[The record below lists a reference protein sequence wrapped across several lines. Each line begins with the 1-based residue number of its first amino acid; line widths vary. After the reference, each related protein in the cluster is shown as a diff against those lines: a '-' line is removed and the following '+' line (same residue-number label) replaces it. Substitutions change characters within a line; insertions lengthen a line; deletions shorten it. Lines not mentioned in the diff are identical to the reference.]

1 MTERRDFLFEI
12 GTEELPPK
20 SLLKLVRAMAASVEA
35 AMVKLGLEFEAVESF
50 ATPRRLALIVRS
62 LGVAQADQLVERRGP
77 AVVSAFNPDGTPTKA
92 LEGFLKSCGA
102 TSDQLLRQ
110 STEKGDWL
118 VYRQTVRGQDTRKL
132 LPDIVLQG
140 LAGLPIAKRMRWG
153 SGVDEFVR
161 PVHWVILLFGTEIV
175 SAKILGV
182 QASNITYGHR
192 VHSKGPIKINHPS
205 DYVVKLETEGF
216 VLADFNRRQTLIREK
231 AMEVAAQFGG
241 IPHIDAELLDEV
253 TSLVEW
259 PVPVI
264 GTFESRFLD
273 LPSEVLITTMQANQK
288 YFPVRDS
295 GGQLLPHFITF
306 SNVQSTCLDTVRQGN
321 ERVVRPR
328 LSDAEFF
335 WKQDRAH
342 TLEDLSQ
349 RLANV
354 TFQNKL
360 GSLLEKSRRVARL
373 AGGLAKNLGVDP
385 DLAERAGLLGKSDL
399 LTNMVG
405 EFPELQG
412 TMGRY
417 YALSDGENEQV
428 ALALEEQYL
437 PKVSGGSLP
446 TSGLGSVLALAE
458 KIDTLTG
465 IFSIGIIPT
474 GDKDPYALRRAAL
487 GVIRI
492 AIENQIEFDIKGVL
506 AASLEAYDHPYDA
519 NKTLDQVQTFISD
532 RLRGY
537 YLDQGYR
544 YDDFDSVLG
553 VEPSSLLDFD
563 RRIRAVRNF
572 RSLESSTSLTAANK
586 RIRNLLKK
594 AESIVL
600 PEVDPLRF
608 SQEEERRL
616 HEALVSMA
624 AATANA
630 LAERDYLFAL
640 QELSSLRGVV
650 DDFFDQVMVFVDD
663 PDIQLNRLALLS
675 KTEGLFLLIA
685 DLSRL
690 QD

>member
-1 MTERRDFLFEI
+1 MTDRKDFLFEI

-20 SLLKLVRAMAASVEA
+20 SLLKLIRAMAASVEA
-35 AMVKLGLEFEAVESF
+35 AMVKLGLEYEAVESF
-50 ATPRRLALIVRS
+50 ATPRRLAVLVRS
-62 LGVAQADQLVERRGP
+62 LGVSQADQLVERRGP
-77 AVVSAFNPDGTPTKA
+77 AVVAAFNPDGTPTKA
-92 LEGFLKSCGA
+92 LEGFLRSCGA
-102 TSDQLLRQ
+102 TADQLIRQ

-118 VYRQTVRGQDTRKL
+118 VFRQTVRGQDTKSL
-132 LPDIVLQG
+132 LPEIVLQG

-153 SGVDEFVR
+153 SGADEFVR
-161 PVHWVILLFGTEIV
+161 PVHWVILLFGAEVIPV
-175 SAKILGV
+175 KILGV

-192 VHSKGPIKINHPS
+192 VHSKGPIAITQPS
-205 DYVVKLETEGF
+205 DYLGKLETDGF
-216 VLADFNRRQTLIREK
+216 VLADFNRRQALIREK
-231 AMEVAAQFGG
+231 AIEVAARFGG
-241 IPHIDAELLDEV
+241 VPHIDAELLDEV

-264 GTFESRFLD
+264 GTFESRYLD

-295 GGQLLPHFITF
+295 EGRLLPHFITF
-306 SNVQSTCLDTVRQGN
+306 SNVQSSCIDTVRQGN

-335 WKQDRAH
+335 WKQDRSH

-349 RLANV
+349 RLAHV

-373 AGGLAKNLGVDP
+373 AGGLSKTLGVDP
-385 DLAERAGLLGKSDL
+385 DLAERAGLLGKADL

-417 YALSDGENEQV
+417 YALNDGENEQV

-458 KIDTLTG
+458 KIDTLVG

-492 AIENQIEFDIKGVL
+492 AIENQIEFDTKGVL
-506 AASLEAYDHPYDA
+506 AASLNAYDHPCDA
-519 NKTLDQVQTFISD
+519 HKALDQVQTFVSD

-544 YDDFDSVLG
+544 YDEFDAVLG

-563 RRIRAVRNF
+563 RRIQSVRHF
-572 RSLESSTSLTAANK
+572 RSLESSASLTAANK
-586 RIRNLLKK
+586 RIRNILKK
-594 AESIVL
+594 ADLKVL

-608 SQEEERRL
+608 CQDEERRL
-616 HEALVSMA
+616 YESLSKM
-624 AATANA
+624 ATATAHA
-630 LAERDYLFAL
+630 LAETNYLLAL
-640 QELSSLRGVV
+640 EELSSLKAVV

-663 PDIQLNRLALLS
+663 AEIQLNRLALLS

>member
-1 MTERRDFLFEI
+1 MTERQDFLFEI

-20 SLLKLVRAMAASVEA
+20 SLLKLIRAMAASVEA
-35 AMVKLGLEFEAVESF
+35 AMVKLGLEYEAVESF
-50 ATPRRLALIVRS
+50 ATPRRLAVLVRS
-62 LGVAQADQLVERRGP
+62 LEVSQADQLVERRGP
-77 AVVSAFNPDGTPTKA
+77 AVVSAYNPDGTPTRA

-102 TSDQLLRQ
+102 TSDQLIRQ

-118 VYRQTVRGQDTRKL
+118 VFRQTVRGQDTKRL
-132 LPDIVLQG
+132 LPEIVLQG

-153 SGVDEFVR
+153 AGADEFVR
-161 PVHWVILLFGTEIV
+161 PVHWVILLFGAEVIPV
-175 SAKILGV
+175 KILGV

-192 VHSKGPIKINHPS
+192 VHSKGPIPITQPS
-205 DYVVKLETEGF
+205 DYLGKLETDGY
-216 VLADFNRRQTLIREK
+216 VLADFDRRQALIREK
-231 AMEVAAQFGG
+231 AIEVAARFNGV
-241 IPHIDAELLDEV
+241 PHIDPELLDEV

-264 GTFESRFLD
+264 GTFESRYLD

-295 GGQLLPHFITF
+295 EGRLLPHFITF
-306 SNVQSTCLDTVRQGN
+306 SNVHSSCIDTVRKGN

-335 WKQDRAH
+335 WKQDRSH
-342 TLEDLSQ
+342 TLEDLSL
-349 RLANV
+349 RLAHV

-373 AGGLAKNLGVDP
+373 AGSLSKTLRVDP
-385 DLAERAGLLGKSDL
+385 DLAERAGLLGKADL

-417 YALSDGENEQV
+417 YALNDGENEQV
-428 ALALEEQYL
+428 ALALEEQYF

-458 KIDTLTG
+458 KIDTLVG

-492 AIENQIEFDIKGVL
+492 AIENQIEFDTKGVL
-506 AASLEAYDHPYDA
+506 AASLNAYDHPYDA
-519 NKTLDQVQTFISD
+519 PKALGQVQTFVSD

-544 YDDFDSVLG
+544 YDEFDAVLG

-563 RRIRAVRNF
+563 RRIQSVRHF
-572 RSLESSTSLTAANK
+572 RTLESSASLTAANK
-586 RIRNLLKK
+586 RIRNILKK
-594 AESIVL
+594 ADLKVV

-608 SQEEERRL
+608 CQDEERRL
-616 HEALVSMA
+616 YEALSKMGT
-624 AATANA
+624 ATAHA
-630 LAERDYLFAL
+630 LAETNYLLAL
-640 QELSSLRGVV
+640 EGLSSLKAVV

-663 PDIQLNRLALLS
+663 AELQLNRLALLS

>member
-1 MTERRDFLFEI
+1 MTERQDFLFEI

-20 SLLKLVRAMAASVEA
+20 SLLKLIRAMAASVEA
-35 AMVKLGLEFEAVESF
+35 AMVKLSLEYEAVESF
-50 ATPRRLALIVRS
+50 ATPRRLAVLVRS
-62 LGVAQADQLVERRGP
+62 LGVSQADQLVERRGP
-77 AVVSAFNPDGTPTKA
+77 AVVAAFNPDGTPTKA
-92 LEGFLKSCGA
+92 LEGFLRSCGA
-102 TSDQLLRQ
+102 TADQLIRQ

-118 VYRQTVRGQDTRKL
+118 VFRQTVRGQDTKSL
-132 LPDIVLQG
+132 LPEIVLQG

-153 SGVDEFVR
+153 SGADEFVR
-161 PVHWVILLFGTEIV
+161 PVHWVILLFGAEVIPV
-175 SAKILGV
+175 KILGV

-192 VHSKGPIKINHPS
+192 VHAKGPIAITQPS
-205 DYVVKLETEGF
+205 DYLGKLETDGF
-216 VLADFNRRQTLIREK
+216 VLADFNRRQALIREK
-231 AMEVAAQFGG
+231 AIEVAARFGG
-241 IPHIDAELLDEV
+241 VPHIDAELLDEV

-264 GTFESRFLD
+264 GTFESRYLD

-295 GGQLLPHFITF
+295 EGRLLPHFITF
-306 SNVQSTCLDTVRQGN
+306 SNVQSSCIDTVRQGN

-335 WKQDRAH
+335 WKQDRSK

-349 RLANV
+349 RLAHV

-373 AGGLAKNLGVDP
+373 AGGLSKTLGVDP
-385 DLAERAGLLGKSDL
+385 DLAERAGLLGKADL

-417 YALSDGENEQV
+417 YALNDGEDKEV

-458 KIDTLTG
+458 KIDTLVG

-492 AIENQIEFDIKGVL
+492 AIENQIEFDTKGVL
-506 AASLEAYDHPYDA
+506 AASLNAYDHPCDA
-519 NKTLDQVQTFISD
+519 HKALDQVQTFVSD

-544 YDDFDSVLG
+544 YDEFDAVLG

-563 RRIRAVRNF
+563 RRIQSVRHF
-572 RSLESSTSLTAANK
+572 RSLESSASLTAANK
-586 RIRNLLKK
+586 RIRNILKK
-594 AESIVL
+594 ADLKVL

-608 SQEEERRL
+608 CQDEERRL
-616 HEALVSMA
+616 YESLLNLA
-624 AATANA
+624 AATAHA
-630 LAERDYLFAL
+630 LAETNYLLAL
-640 QELSSLRGVV
+640 EELSSLKAVV

-663 PDIQLNRLALLS
+663 AEIQLNRLALLS